1 MPITNKGK
9 DAILTNVFNGATL
22 ALGTMNGDGKTFT
35 EIRTTGENPNYARMN
50 ISVVSSLPSGA
61 ENTKLYVRIADGV
74 LTNLNT
80 AYYKDADDGD
90 TKDSLT
96 PQTTGGW
103 ADTFNAVA
111 VYRGST
117 LYYAS
122 KFTDNPIHV
131 YQGHRVKIGAGNLQI
146 TFTPTEEVSS

>member
-9 DAILTNVFNGATL
+9 DAILTNVFNGAVL
-22 ALGTMNGDGKTFT
+22 ALGTMNVDEKTFT
-35 EIRTTGENPNYARMN
+35 EIRTTGENPNYERMP
-50 ISVVSSLPSGA
+50 IMVVTSLPSDA
-61 ENTKLYVRIADGV
+61 ENTKMYVKTVDGV

-80 AYYKDADDGD
+80 VYYKDADDGS

-96 PQTTGGW
+96 PQTAGGW
-103 ADTFNAVA
+103 ADTVNAIA

-122 KFTDNPIHV
+122 KFTDTPIHV
-131 YQGHRVKIGAGNLQI
+131 YQGHRVKIGAGNFQI
-146 TFTPTEEVSS
+146 TFTPTEEVGS

>member
-22 ALGTMNGDGKTFT
+22 ALGTMNSNGKIFT

-50 ISVVSSLPSGA
+50 ISVVTSLPSGA
-61 ENTKLYVRIADGV
+61 ENTKLYVKTEDGV

-80 AYYKDADDGD
+80 AYYKDADDGR
-90 TKDSLT
+90 TEDSLT
-96 PQTTGGW
+96 PQDKGGW
-103 ADTFNAVA
+103 ADTVDAIA

-122 KFTDNPIHV
+122 KFTDNPIHI